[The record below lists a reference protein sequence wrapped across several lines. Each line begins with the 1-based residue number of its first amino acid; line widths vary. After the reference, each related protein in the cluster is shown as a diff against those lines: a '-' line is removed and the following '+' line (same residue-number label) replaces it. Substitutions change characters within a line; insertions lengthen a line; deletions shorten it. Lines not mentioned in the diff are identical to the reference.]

1 MVDKP
6 VVACTPRMGDEDPG
20 GPESYSWVRNQ
31 GEPTHPAPPPRSP
44 AIILPTSLPSLP
56 PRRHVAP
63 PGAAGELR
71 SLLARAVEAEV
82 VPRLVLA
89 HQACADGVP
98 AGPDGPVPGPEDV
111 VALVALALTSDVPTT
126 VAFIDTL
133 RARGVAMERLYLE
146 LLAPAARRIGQLWV
160 EDLCSFADVTLALG
174 RLQLVLRELS
184 PAFVPRAGAPRDRRR
199 RAALVAMPGEQHTF
213 GLSVVAEFFLRAGW
227 EVWSEP
233 APSGAQL
240 AEVVRAQWFAVVGL
254 SVSCDAAVER
264 LPGVIR
270 SVRRASRN
278 PGLGV
283 MVGGRVFFDHPEL
296 AAQVGADATATDG
309 RQAALQAETLLAL
322 LAGRAESR

>member
-1 MVDKP
+1 MN
-6 VVACTPRMGDEDPG
+6 RM
-20 GPESYSWVRNQ
+20 
-31 GEPTHPAPPPRSP
+31 
-44 AIILPTSLPSLP
+44 
-56 PRRHVAP
+56 
-63 PGAAGELR
+63 
-71 SLLARAVEAEV
+71 ARIA
-82 VPRLVLA
+82 
-89 HQACADGVP
+89 
-98 AGPDGPVPGPEDV
+98 
-111 VALVALALTSDVPTT
+111 
-126 VAFIDTL
+126 
-133 RARGVAMERLYLE
+133 
-146 LLAPAARRIGQLWV
+146 
-160 EDLCSFADVTLALG
+160 
-174 RLQLVLRELS
+174 
-184 PAFVPRAGAPRDRRR
+184 
-199 RAALVAMPGEQHTF
+199 
-213 GLSVVAEFFLRAGW
+213 GLSRNWSLVTSTIFSSAGKSSSTSW

-278 PGLGV
+278 PGLGG